1 MPDDDSSTAVA
12 APQSDAT
19 AVESPARAFFE
30 AEGQLEIAG
39 GNSPFLLL
47 GVDNVWFVE
56 SGNIE
61 VFTVQVKDGE
71 PFGARAHFLTVRAGE
86 IMFGMDLQRYGQGH
100 GFLAVGLTGTRLLR
114 LNRSRFEQVAAD
126 AQWSEHLAPL
136 LDAWVSEL
144 SVGVTKDITPRP
156 KTEVHLAEEG
166 EFAIKKGQKIHAKK
180 GVVWIELKDGEGL
193 FVGMQELFFDGQ
205 PTLFPLA
212 AETWFEAYNDHCI
225 ERTTSRTSL
234 TNPAIWR
241 GLDYFHETLC
251 QCEFINKRLVAV
263 DEFNRLRTKADYG
276 RVAKEAALTDIA
288 SVMDET
294 VTAKKMEADGAGDP
308 LLAVCRLV
316 GEAQAITIR
325 PHPEAGKEGR
335 KMDSLGAIAKASRI
349 RVRMVALRGE
359 WWEHDH
365 GPLLAYIGSTTQPVA
380 LLPTG
385 PGSYD
390 FANPQVGLR
399 NKLTA
404 GVAATL
410 DPFGYSFYRPF
421 PDGLLKG
428 VDLIKFGARGLAGDF
443 KMIIMMGVV
452 TGVLGTFTP
461 WFTGQIF
468 DHVIPGAE
476 RSQLLQFTLGL
487 VFAGLATATFQITRA
502 IAVLR
507 VEGKMDYSI
516 QAALWD
522 RLLNLPSTFFRD
534 YSAGDL
540 ADRAEGIDSIR
551 AAISGVGVSAVLGS
565 MTSVFYLVMLFKY
578 NMKLAFTAFGLVL
591 VSMIVSSAAN
601 FAQVRYQ
608 RRQYAIRG
616 KISGLVL
623 QLITGVNKLR
633 VAGAEDH
640 AFKVW
645 ARGFSEQKRVAF
657 QVGRIANFLAVFNA
671 GYPVITSITIFFI
684 LFALKAVSDATQ
696 GDFKMST
703 GDFLAFN
710 TAFGAFLTAMLALSS
725 ASLSIL
731 SIVPMYERL
740 KPIITTPP
748 EIDDAKSYPGEL
760 MGEIEVFH
768 VNFRYK
774 PDGPLILKNVELK
787 IKPGEF
793 IAFVGGSGSG
803 KSTLLRLL
811 LGFEK
816 PEAGNLYYDGQDL
829 ATLDLREVRQQ
840 MGVVLQ
846 TSRLMPTDIFRNIV
860 GASPLTI
867 DDAWEAA
874 RMAGLEEDV
883 KNMPMGMHTVVSE
896 GGGTFSG
903 GQRQR
908 LMIARAIV
916 NRPRILFFDEATS
929 ALDNRTQ
936 KIVTDSLDA
945 MHATRIVVAHRLSTI
960 INADRI
966 IVLEQGRIVE
976 EGSYQELI
984 ERGGHFAE
992 LAKRQ
997 IA

>member
-1 MPDDDSSTAVA
+1 MPDDESPAAVA
-12 APQSDAT
+12 TPPSEAV
-19 AVESPARAFFE
+19 AVESPALAFFE
-30 AEGQLEIAG
+30 SEGQLQIAG
-39 GNSPFLLL
+39 GNRPFLLS
-47 GVDNVWFVE
+47 GVENAWFVE

-61 VFTVQVKDGE
+61 VFTVQVKEGE
-71 PFGARAHFLTVRAGE
+71 PVGARAHFLTVKSGE
-86 IMFGMDLQRYGQGH
+86 VMFGMDLERYGQGH
-100 GFLAVGLTGTRLLR
+100 GFLAVGLTGTRLWHLP
-114 LNRSRFEQVAAD
+114 RSRFEQVAAD
-126 AQWSEHLAPL
+126 PQWVEYLAPL
-136 LDAWVSEL
+136 LDTWVSSL

-156 KTEVHLAEEG
+156 KVDVHLPEEG
-166 EFAIKKGQKIHAKK
+166 ESAVKKGQKIHAKK
-180 GVVWIELKDGEGL
+180 GITWIELREGEGL
-193 FVGMQELFFDGQ
+193 FIGMQELYFETE
-205 PTLFPLA
+205 PPLFPLA
-212 AETWFEAYNDHCI
+212 AETWFEPYNDHQVQC
-225 ERTTSRTSL
+225 TTSRTSL
-234 TNPAIWR
+234 SNPAIWR

-263 DEFNRLRTKADYG
+263 DEFNRLRTKADYR

-294 VTAKKMEADGAGDP
+294 AGTQKPETDGAGDP
-308 LLAVCRLV
+308 LLAACRLV
-316 GEAQAITIR
+316 GQSQGITIR
-325 PHPEAGKEGR
+325 PHPESGKEGN
-335 KMDSLGAIAKASRI
+335 KMDPLGAIIKASRI
-349 RVRMVALRGE
+349 RSRTVALRGE
-359 WWEHDH
+359 WWKHDH
-365 GPLLAYIGSTTQPVA
+365 GALLAYIASTKQPVA
-380 LLPTG
+380 ILPTA
-385 PGSYD
+385 PCTYE

-399 NKLTA
+399 NKLTPE
-404 GVAATL
+404 VAATL
-410 DPFGYSFYRPF
+410 DPFAYSFYRPF

-428 VDLIKFGARGLAGDF
+428 VDLVKFGARGLTGDF
-443 KMIIMMGVV
+443 KMIIVMGVV

-468 DHVIPGAE
+468 DQVIPGAE
-476 RSQLLQFTLGL
+476 RSQLFQFTMGL
-487 VFAGLATATFQITRA
+487 IFAGLATAMFQITRS

-578 NMKLAFTAFGLVL
+578 NMKLAFTAFGLVIGA
-591 VSMIVSSAAN
+591 VIVTSAAN
-601 FAQVRYQ
+601 FAQVRHQ
-608 RRQYAIRG
+608 RKQYAIRG

-657 QVGRIANFLAVFNA
+657 QVGRIANFLAVFNN
-671 GYPVITSITIFFI
+671 GYPVLTSITIFFVM
-684 LFALKAVSDATQ
+684 FALKAVSDASG

-710 TAFGAFLTAMLALSS
+710 TAFGAFLAAMLALSS

-740 KPIITTPP
+740 KPIINTPP

-787 IKPGEF
+787 IKAGEF
-793 IAFVGGSGSG
+793 VAFVGGSGSG
-803 KSTLLRLL
+803 KSTLLRML

-816 PEAGNLYYDGQDL
+816 PEAGNVYYDGQDL

-846 TSRLMPTDIFRNIV
+846 TSRLVPTEIYRNIV
-860 GASPLTI
+860 GALPLTI

-874 RMAGLEEDV
+874 RMAGLEEDI

-976 EGSYQELI
+976 EGSYKDLL

>member
-1 MPDDDSSTAVA
+1 
-12 APQSDAT
+12 
-19 AVESPARAFFE
+19 
-30 AEGQLEIAG
+30 
-39 GNSPFLLL
+39 
-47 GVDNVWFVE
+47 
-56 SGNIE
+56 
-61 VFTVQVKDGE
+61 
-71 PFGARAHFLTVRAGE
+71 
-86 IMFGMDLQRYGQGH
+86 
-100 GFLAVGLTGTRLLR
+100 
-114 LNRSRFEQVAAD
+114 
-126 AQWSEHLAPL
+126 
-136 LDAWVSEL
+136 
-144 SVGVTKDITPRP
+144 
-156 KTEVHLAEEG
+156 
-166 EFAIKKGQKIHAKK
+166 
-180 GVVWIELKDGEGL
+180 
-193 FVGMQELFFDGQ
+193 
-205 PTLFPLA
+205 
-212 AETWFEAYNDHCI
+212 
-225 ERTTSRTSL
+225 
-234 TNPAIWR
+234 
-241 GLDYFHETLC
+241 
-251 QCEFINKRLVAV
+251 
-263 DEFNRLRTKADYG
+263 
-276 RVAKEAALTDIA
+276 
-288 SVMDET
+288 
-294 VTAKKMEADGAGDP
+294 
-308 LLAVCRLV
+308 
-316 GEAQAITIR
+316 
-325 PHPEAGKEGR
+325 
-335 KMDSLGAIAKASRI
+335 
-349 RVRMVALRGE
+349 
-359 WWEHDH
+359 
-365 GPLLAYIGSTTQPVA
+365 
-380 LLPTG
+380 
-385 PGSYD
+385 
-390 FANPQVGLR
+390 
-399 NKLTA
+399 
-404 GVAATL
+404 
-410 DPFGYSFYRPF
+410 
-421 PDGLLKG
+421 LLKG
-428 VDLIKFGARGLAGDF
+428 IDLVKFGARGLQGDF

-452 TGVLGTFTP
+452 SGVLGTFTP
-461 WFTGQIF
+461 FFTGQIF
-468 DHVIPGAE
+468 DRVIPGAE
-476 RSQLLQFTLGL
+476 RNQLLQLTLGL
-487 VFAGLATATFQITRA
+487 IFAALATATFQITRA

-591 VSMIVSSAAN
+591 VSVLVSSGAN
-601 FAQVRYQ
+601 LVQVRFQ

-645 ARGFSEQKRVAF
+645 ARGFSEQKRVSF
-657 QVGRIANFLAVFNA
+657 QVGRVANFLAVFNA
-671 GYPVITSITIFFI
+671 GFPIVTSIGIFFVM
-684 LFALKAVSDATQ
+684 FALKATSDASG

-710 TAFGAFLTAMLALSS
+710 AAFGMFLTAMLALSS

-740 KPIITTPP
+740 KPIITTEP

-774 PDGPLILKNVELK
+774 PDGPLILKNVSLK
-787 IKPGEF
+787 IKAGEF

-816 PEAGNLYYDGQDL
+816 PEAGNVYFDGQDL

-846 TSRLMPTDIFRNIV
+846 TSRLVPTDIYRNIV
-860 GASPLTI
+860 GASPLTL

-874 RMAGLEEDV
+874 RMAGLEEDI
-883 KNMPMGMHTVVSE
+883 KGMPMGMHTVVSE

-976 EGSYQELI
+976 EGSYKDLL
-984 ERGGHFAE
+984 ERGGQFAE

>member
-1 MPDDDSSTAVA
+1 MSDDDTSTAVVTPPSEEVA
-12 APQSDAT
+12 A
-19 AVESPARAFFE
+19 ESPALDFFE

-39 GNSPFLLL
+39 GNRPFLLQ
-47 GVDNVWFVE
+47 GVDNLWFVE
-56 SGNIE
+56 SGNVE

-71 PFGARAHFLTVRAGE
+71 PIGARSHFLTVRAGE
-86 IMFGMDLQRYGQGH
+86 IMLGMDLERYGQGH
-100 GFLAVGLTGTRLLR
+100 GFLAVGLTGTRLWR
-114 LNRSRFEQVAAD
+114 LSRARFAQVAAEP
-126 AQWSEHLAPL
+126 QWAEHMAPL
-136 LDAWVSEL
+136 LDTWVGEL
-144 SVGVTKDITPRP
+144 SIGITKDITPRP
-156 KTEVHLAEEG
+156 KAEVHLADEG
-166 EFAIKKGQKIHAKK
+166 ETAIKKGQKLHAKK
-180 GVVWIELKDGEGL
+180 GVVWIELTDGEGL
-193 FVGMQELFFDGQ
+193 FVGMQELFFDTET
-205 PTLFPLA
+205 TLFPLSP
-212 AETWFEAYNDHCI
+212 ETWLEAYNDHRI
-225 ERTTSRTSL
+225 KVTTTLTSF
-234 TNPAIWR
+234 NDPALWR
-241 GLDYFHETLC
+241 GVDYFHETLC

-263 DEFNRLRTKADYG
+263 DEFNRLRTKADYR

-288 SVMDET
+288 SVMDEG
-294 VTAKKMEADGAGDP
+294 AGAPKMETETGGDP
-308 LLAVCRLV
+308 LLAACRLV
-316 GEAQAITIR
+316 GQAQGINIR
-325 PHPEAGKEGR
+325 QHPDAGKDAR
-335 KMDSLGAIAKASRI
+335 KMDPLGAIIKASRI
-349 RVRMVALRGE
+349 RSRQIALRGE
-359 WWEHDH
+359 WWKHDH
-365 GPLLAYIGSTTQPVA
+365 GPLLAFIESSKQPVA
-380 LLPTG
+380 ILPVG
-385 PGSYD
+385 PKAYE
-390 FANPQVGLR
+390 FVNTAVGIR
-399 NKLTA
+399 NKLTPE
-404 GVAATL
+404 VAATL
-410 DPFGYSFYRPF
+410 DPFAQSFYRPF

-428 VDLIKFGARGLAGDF
+428 IDLVKFGARGLQADF

-461 WFTGQIF
+461 FFTGQIF
-468 DHVIPGAE
+468 DRVIPGAE
-476 RSQLLQFTLGL
+476 RNQLLQFTLGL
-487 VFAGLATATFQITRA
+487 IFAALATATFQITRA

-591 VSMIVSSAAN
+591 VSVLVSSGAN
-601 FAQVRYQ
+601 LVQVRFQ

-645 ARGFSEQKRVAF
+645 ARGFSEQKRVSF
-657 QVGRIANFLAVFNA
+657 QVGRVANFLAVFNA
-671 GYPVITSITIFFI
+671 GFPIVTSIGIFFVM
-684 LFALKAVSDATQ
+684 FALKATSDATN

-710 TAFGAFLTAMLALSS
+710 AAFGMFLTAMLALSS

-740 KPIITTPP
+740 KPIITTEP

-774 PDGPLILKNVELK
+774 PDGPLILKNVSLK
-787 IKPGEF
+787 IKAGEF

-816 PEAGNLYYDGQDL
+816 PEAGNVYFDGQDL

-846 TSRLMPTDIFRNIV
+846 TSRLVPTDIYRNIV
-860 GASPLTI
+860 GASPLTL

-874 RMAGLEEDV
+874 RMAGLEDDI
-883 KNMPMGMHTVVSE
+883 KGMPMGMHTVVSE

-976 EGSYQELI
+976 EGSYKDLL
-984 ERGGHFAE
+984 ERGGQFAE

>member
-1 MPDDDSSTAVA
+1 MPDDESPAAVA
-12 APQSDAT
+12 TPPSET
-19 AVESPARAFFE
+19 VVVESPALAFFQS
-30 AEGQLEIAG
+30 EGKLEIAG
-39 GNSPFLLL
+39 GNRPFLLY
-47 GVDNVWFVE
+47 GVENVWFVE

-61 VFTVQVKDGE
+61 AFTVQVKDGE
-71 PFGARAHFLTVRAGE
+71 PIGARAHFLTVKTGE
-86 IMFGMDLQRYGQGH
+86 VMFGMDLERYGQGH
-100 GFLAVGLTGTRLLR
+100 GFLAVGLTGTRLWHLP
-114 LNRSRFEQVAAD
+114 RSRFEQVAAD
-126 AQWSEHLAPL
+126 PQWSEYLAPL
-136 LDAWVSEL
+136 LDSWISAL

-156 KTEVHLAEEG
+156 KVDVHLAEEG
-166 EFAIKKGQKIHAKK
+166 ESAIKKGQKIHAKK
-180 GVVWIELKDGEGL
+180 GITWIELREAEGL
-193 FVGMQELFFDGQ
+193 FIGMQELFFETE
-205 PTLFPLA
+205 PPLFPLTT
-212 AETWFEAYNDHCI
+212 ETWFEPYNDHRVQCMTT
-225 ERTTSRTSL
+225 RTAL
-234 TNPAIWR
+234 GNPAIWR

-263 DEFNRLRTKADYG
+263 DEFNRLRTKADYR

-294 VTAKKMEADGAGDP
+294 AGTQKTEADGSGDP
-308 LLAVCRLV
+308 LLTVCRLV
-316 GEAQAITIR
+316 GESLGITMR
-325 PHPEAGKEGR
+325 PHPEAGKEGK
-335 KMDSLGAIAKASRI
+335 KMDPLGAIVKASRI
-349 RVRMVALRGE
+349 RSRTVALRGE
-359 WWEHDH
+359 WWKHDH
-365 GPLLAYIGSTTQPVA
+365 GALLAYIGSTKQPVA
-380 LLPTG
+380 ILPTG
-385 PGSYD
+385 PGSYE

-399 NKLTA
+399 NKLTPE
-404 GVAATL
+404 VAATF
-410 DPFGYSFYRPF
+410 DPFAYSFYRPF

-428 VDLIKFGARGLAGDF
+428 VDLVKFGARGLTGDF
-443 KMIIMMGVV
+443 KMIVVMGVV

-468 DHVIPGAE
+468 DQVIPGAE
-476 RSQLLQFTLGL
+476 RSQLFQFTMGL
-487 VFAGLATATFQITRA
+487 IFAALATATFQITRA

-565 MTSVFYLVMLFKY
+565 MTSVFYLIMLFKY
-578 NMKLAFTAFGLVL
+578 NMKLAFTAFGLV
-591 VSMIVSSAAN
+591 VVAVIVTSAAN
-601 FAQVRYQ
+601 FAQVRHQ
-608 RRQYAIRG
+608 RKQYAIRG

-645 ARGFSEQKRVAF
+645 AKGFSEQKRVAF
-657 QVGRIANFLAVFNA
+657 QVGRIANFLAVFNT
-671 GYPVITSITIFFI
+671 GYPVLTSITIFFVM
-684 LFALKAVSDATQ
+684 FALKAVSDASG

-710 TAFGAFLTAMLALSS
+710 TAFGAFLAAMLALSS

-740 KPIITTPP
+740 KPIINTPP

-787 IKPGEF
+787 IKAGEF

-816 PEAGNLYYDGQDL
+816 PEAGNVYFDGQDL

-846 TSRLMPTDIFRNIV
+846 TSRLVPTEIYRNIV
-860 GASPLTI
+860 GALPLTI

-874 RMAGLEEDV
+874 RMAGLEEDI

-976 EGSYQELI
+976 EGSYKDLL

>member
-1 MPDDDSSTAVA
+1 MPDDDTSTAVA
-12 APQSDAT
+12 TPPSDEV
-19 AVESPARAFFE
+19 AVESPALAFFE

-39 GNSPFLLL
+39 GNRPFLLL
-47 GVDNVWFVE
+47 GEDTMWFVE
-56 SGNIE
+56 SGNVE
-61 VFTVQVKDGE
+61 VFTVQVQEGE
-71 PFGARAHFLTVRAGE
+71 PIGARSHFLTVKAGE
-86 IMFGMDLQRYGQGH
+86 VMFGMDLERYGQGH
-100 GFLAVGLTGTRLLR
+100 GFLAVGLTGTRLWR
-114 LNRSRFEQVAAD
+114 LSRARFGQVAAD
-126 AQWSEHLAPL
+126 PQWTEHLAPL
-136 LDAWVSEL
+136 IDTWLGEL
-144 SVGVTKDITPRP
+144 SIGVTKDITPRP
-156 KTEVHLAEEG
+156 KAEVHLAEEG
-166 EFAIKKGQKIHAKK
+166 EISIKKSQKLHAKK
-180 GVVWIELKDGEGL
+180 GVLWIELKEGEGL
-193 FVGMQELFFDGQ
+193 FIGMQELFFDGQ
-205 PTLFPLA
+205 TTLFPLA
-212 AETWFEAYNDHCI
+212 PETWFEAYDDHCI
-225 ERTTSRTSL
+225 KVTTSRNSL
-234 TNPAIWR
+234 ADPAIWR
-241 GLDYFHETLC
+241 GLDYFHEILC

-263 DEFNRLRTKADYG
+263 DEFNRLRTKADYR
-276 RVAKEAALTDIA
+276 RVAKEAALTEIA

-294 VTAKKMEADGAGDP
+294 AGAQKLEAEGGGDP
-308 LLAVCRLV
+308 LLVACRLV
-316 GEAQAITIR
+316 GQAQGITIR
-325 PHPEAGKEGR
+325 QHPDAGKDTR
-335 KMDSLGAIAKASRI
+335 KMDPFGAIVKASRI
-349 RVRMVALRGE
+349 RSRQVALRGE
-359 WWEHDH
+359 WWNHDH
-365 GPLLAYIGSTTQPVA
+365 GPLLAYIASSKQPVA
-380 LLPTG
+380 LLPTS
-385 PGSYD
+385 PKTYE
-390 FANPQVGLR
+390 FVNPTVGIR
-399 NKLTA
+399 NKLTPE
-404 GVAATL
+404 VAATL
-410 DPFGYSFYRPF
+410 DPFAQSFYRPF

-428 VDLIKFGARGLAGDF
+428 VDLVKFGARGLAADF

-461 WFTGQIF
+461 FFTGQIF
-468 DHVIPGAE
+468 DRVIPGAE
-476 RSQLLQFTLGL
+476 RNQLLQFTLGL
-487 VFAGLATATFQITRA
+487 IFAALATATFQITRA

-591 VSMIVSSAAN
+591 VSVLVSSGAN
-601 FAQVRYQ
+601 FAQVRHQ
-608 RRQYAIRG
+608 RRQYSIRG

-645 ARGFSEQKRVAF
+645 ARGFSEQKRVSF
-657 QVGRIANFLAVFNA
+657 QVGRVSNFLAVFNA
-671 GYPVITSITIFFI
+671 GFPIVTSITIFFVM
-684 LFALKAVSDATQ
+684 FALKATSDASG

-710 TAFGAFLTAMLALSS
+710 AAFGMFLTAMLALSS

-740 KPIITTPP
+740 KPIITTEP

-774 PDGPLILKNVELK
+774 ADGPLILKNVSLK

-816 PEAGNLYYDGQDL
+816 PEAGNVYYDGQDL

-846 TSRLMPTDIFRNIV
+846 TSRLVPTDIYRNIV
-860 GASPLTI
+860 GASPLTL

-874 RMAGLEEDV
+874 RMAGLEDDI
-883 KNMPMGMHTVVSE
+883 KGMPMGMHTVVSE

-976 EGSYQELI
+976 EGSYKELL